1 MGLSWSYSRLKSK
14 PVFLINFTDQDLCEL
29 QYFRSNKT
37 AVRQGKI
44 NFCSKLTV
52 DMIRDGSAEVHF
64 SAFPPLDM
72 IETGIW
78 IQRVQKRANEMYQC
92 CYYKK
97 LDFSSSV

>member
-1 MGLSWSYSRLKSK
+1 MLDIVYVMGLSWSYSRLKSK
-14 PVFLINFTDQDLCEL
+14 PVFLINFTDQDLCEM

-52 DMIRDGSAEVHF
+52 
-64 SAFPPLDM
+64 DM

>member
-1 MGLSWSYSRLKSK
+1 MWNAVFQIELLLDKVKS
-14 PVFLINFTDQDLCEL
+14 I
-29 QYFRSNKT
+29 
-37 AVRQGKI
+37 
-44 NFCSKLTV
+44 FCSKVTV
-52 DMIRDGSAEVHF
+52 EMIRDGSAEVHF